1 MALPAIPAL
10 GGLLKGTGAV
20 ALARSAFGGVRAQL
34 PRARRALG
42 SLPRDVR
49 TVLGIGGGAAG
60 GFSLSSVMNRL
71 GIEDDRT
78 ELIAA
83 GVVGLVAV
91 VGIGQLFEINID
103 L

>member
-1 MALPAIPAL
+1 MAFPAIPAL
-10 GGLLKGTGAV
+10 GGVLKGTG
-20 ALARSAFGGVRAQL
+20 ALARSAFGSLRGQL
-34 PRARRALG
+34 SRARRALG

-71 GIEDDRT
+71 GIQDDRT

-91 VGIGQLFEINID
+91 VGIGQLFDIKVN